1 MTNTWD
7 SFIDSLVEAPE
18 PIETK
23 PSRNE
28 KTYPC
33 GQCAGTGLFQ
43 GVLIHQTKKQ
53 CFSCRGRGYFK
64 TDPRKL
70 QQQREARAAKK
81 EQAIKAAQEANKQT
95 GLLTHFEQLNMIS
108 WNDFAR
114 SMYEQHVEGKLWT
127 EKQVA
132 VALSMIEKTR
142 ASREAR
148 AASATKV
155 DLQAIVDLFET
166 AKSSGYK
173 RPVYRAE
180 GLIISLAP
188 DNGANAGA
196 LYIKDET
203 KQYLGKVKDGAYY
216 GNEVAKAGLAVIAA
230 DPRDAAIRYGQRT
243 GSCACCGRS

>member
-114 SMYEQHVEGKLWT
+114 SMYEQHVEGKLWS

-132 VALSMIEKTR
+132 VALSMIEG
-142 ASREAR
+142 
-148 AASATKV
+148 TKNR
-155 DLQAIVDLFET
+155 T
-166 AKSSGYK
+166 AKS
-173 RPVYRAE
+173 R
-180 GLIISLAP
+180 
-188 DNGANAGA
+188 
-196 LYIKDET
+196 
-203 KQYLGKVKDGAYY
+203 DGAFKSIPLATLPIAAPIRIL
-216 GNEVAKAGLAVIAA
+216 VLVLVLGLATSNSHAKTQVVLCNWQEKLNVH
-230 DPRDAAIRYGQRT
+230 RH
-243 GSCACCGRS
+243 